1 MHFDLLKSAREK
13 ILVVAHRGAAGGN
26 IPCNTIAAYEIA
38 LRQGADMIEIDLEMT
53 KDGHLVIF
61 HPGMEKRHLSC
72 DTCIPEMTLKQ
83 VQNLRYVNYD
93 RTPTQFGVEL
103 FDDVLE
109 TFKGRCYINV
119 DKFWGH
125 PKEIAEVIRRH
136 GMSEQMLVK
145 SAPSDDV
152 VSVLSALAPELA
164 YMPIIRADDGTH
176 EKMMASGI
184 RYIGCEILFY
194 SDDAPQVSPSF
205 IERLHRDGKLAWG
218 NAIIYDHKDQIAAG
232 HSDDT
237 AMCGS
242 PNESWGW
249 LVDRGFD
256 MIQTDWTAALIS
268 YLKSA
273 GKYKK
278 DSFKI

>member
-1 MHFDLLKSAREK
+1 MKFDLLESAREK

-53 KDGHLVIF
+53 ADGHLVIF
-61 HPGMEKRHLSC
+61 HPGMEKRHLAC
-72 DTCIPEMTLKQ
+72 ETRIPEMTLEQ
-83 VQNLRYVNYD
+83 VQTLRYVNYD

-125 PKEIAEVIRRH
+125 PEEITKAIRRH

-152 VSVLSALAPELA
+152 VNVLSHLAPELA
-164 YMPIIRADDGTH
+164 YMPIIRADDGIH

-194 SDDAPQVSPSF
+194 KDDAPQASPAF
-205 IERLHRDGKLAWG
+205 IERLHRDGKLAWANG
-218 NAIIYDHKDQIAAG
+218 IIYDCKDQIAAG

-237 AMCGS
+237 AMCGA
-242 PNESWGW
+242 PEESWGW

-256 MIQTDWTAALIS
+256 MIQTDWTADLIA

-278 DSFKI
+278 